1 MTDADELVYD
11 RLAADETLTDILTGG
26 VYFADDLPGEGI
38 TKKTYPDVWN
48 GVRLKPFAVVRGRGV
63 IPTTEV
69 RDKQAQLTST
79 NQVIEIWLYDDRDAG
94 YGRLKQ
100 ARDRIYNLL
109 HERPVTATFA
119 LWLDQEL
126 KRPRAE
132 ELGNAVTLRLDYLSI
147 AYKGSK
153 V

>member
-1 MTDADELVYD
+1 VTDADQLVYD

-48 GVRLKPFAVVRGRGV
+48 GVRLKPFAVVKGRGV
-63 IPTTEV
+63 IPTFDV
-69 RDKQAQLTST
+69 RDKEAQLTST
-79 NQVIEIWLYDDRDAG
+79 NQVIEIWLYNDRDAG
-94 YGRLKQ
+94 YTTIKQ
-100 ARDRIYNLL
+100 ARDQIYTLL
-109 HERPVTATFA
+109 HERPVTGTFA
-119 LWLDQEL
+119 LWFDQEL
-126 KRPRAE
+126 KMPRAD
-132 ELGNAVTLRLDYLSI
+132 ELGSAVTLRLDYMSV